1 MTLGTEK
8 YHPKQK
14 QSVQWFVHE
23 NVEGVEENYELTLEV
38 SFWVEF
44 PLEAACIA
52 FAAGNLVRQSTAGTG
67 WVFLPLPSTSEATE
81 IPLLPC
87 AAGCD
92 TTGFGRTNSRAF
104 GS

>member
-1 MTLGTEK
+1 MTQGVEK
-8 YHPKQK
+8 YNPKQK

-23 NVEGVEENYELTLEV
+23 NVEGMEENCKLNLEV

-44 PLEAACIA
+44 LLEAACFT
-52 FAAGNLVRQSTAGTG
+52 FAAGNLVRQNTAGTG
-67 WVFLPLPSTSEATE
+67 WVFLPLPSTSEAMET
-81 IPLLPC
+81 PVLPC
-87 AAGCD
+87 ADGYD